1 MTKARIQLLEEL
13 GAEFARVAADH
24 GRASRGLRAP
34 ALTASPRRALALTVV
49 LLVLASGGAY
59 SVPATRAAIDDVT
72 GALAGWAAGDEQQ
85 APGDPVGAG
94 DNAPSWVRDQ
104 GGRLIAET
112 QGVALFVTRTKSEEG
127 TVLSF
132 SLGGTA
138 SGREISIAGFDTL
151 GGWRDQ
157 FDQHAVVVLGA
168 LPSRFGDEGKRF
180 PLFGLTARSVDRV
193 ELRYASGPP
202 LVATDVDGGFVLL
215 ADVTRAIREVAVFDS
230 GRELER
236 TDVST
241 FANP

>member
-1 MTKARIQLLEEL
+1 MTRARIQLLEEL

-24 GRASRGLRAP
+24 ERASRRSWAP
-34 ALTASPRRALALTVV
+34 TLTASPRRSLALTLV
-49 LLVLASGGAY
+49 LLALVSGGAY

-72 GALAGWAAGDEQQ
+72 GTLSGWVAGDEQQ

-94 DNAPSWVRDQ
+94 DDAPSWVRAQ

-112 QGVALFVTRTKSEEG
+112 EGVALFVTRSESEEG
-127 TVLSF
+127 TVVSF

-138 SGREISIAGFDTL
+138 SGREISVAGFDTL
-151 GGWRDQ
+151 EGWRDQ

-180 PLFGLTARSVDRV
+180 PLFGLTARSVNRV
-193 ELRYASGPP
+193 ELRYTSGPP
-202 LVATDVDGGFVLL
+202 LVATEVDGGFVLL
-215 ADVTRAIREVAVFDS
+215 ADASRQISEIAVFDS

-236 TDVST
+236 TDVT
-241 FANP
+241 TYANP